1 MTGMKLDRMK
11 SIGAA
16 LAGLALVAA
25 LVPEF
30 VRYRAERHLYEASA
44 IFRSLL
50 AEGNA
55 AAGETATLDAVATL
69 AMRVAEGLAGDSRP
83 LILAG
88 SARLLERRPGEAL
101 AFYRRALGIGERA
114 AALYFFRP
122 RTALVRSVARGL
134 RDRRY
139 ERRWPSRHHTW
150 PAPQGSWSGSG
161 DFSWRRQGFVVAMA
175 RSQVS
180 STRVRLWRC
189 AGGRLQRRRSSGSRF
204 RGASARP
211 DRAARR
217 WQGRIQERQRG
228 LDFALGGKTAFSSIT
243 LRLVDWSGDGRPDIL
258 AFGEGPGLMGG
269 HLVHTS
275 RGASLYRNLG
285 NGKWERHASAAPDQL
300 FGESMVMGD
309 FDGDGHPGFA
319 TSTSV
324 MDRHDIVNLWKPDNT
339 WKAVDVNELRP
350 MAYVWSVAAADFDGD
365 GRTDLAVAYTS
376 FELDTWRSGVDL
388 LLSPPG
394 GYWERHP
401 LFAAAT
407 RKGPVALATGDLEG
421 NGHKDL
427 VAVTAAG
434 ETLVFLGNGKG
445 FFHAAKDPSAGIPR
459 SLPRRPCRTRRPRRR
474 RQGRDGGV
482 VLGRA

>member
-1 MTGMKLDRMK
+1 
-11 SIGAA
+11 
-16 LAGLALVAA
+16 
-25 LVPEF
+25 
-30 VRYRAERHLYEASA
+30 
-44 IFRSLL
+44 
-50 AEGNA
+50 
-55 AAGETATLDAVATL
+55 
-69 AMRVAEGLAGDSRP
+69 
-83 LILAG
+83 
-88 SARLLERRPGEAL
+88 
-101 AFYRRALGIGERA
+101 
-114 AALYFFRP
+114 
-122 RTALVRSVARGL
+122 
-134 RDRRY
+134 
-139 ERRWPSRHHTW
+139 
-150 PAPQGSWSGSG
+150 
-161 DFSWRRQGFVVAMA
+161 
-175 RSQVS
+175 
-180 STRVRLWRC
+180 
-189 AGGRLQRRRSSGSRF
+189 
-204 RGASARP
+204 
-211 DRAARR
+211 
-217 WQGRIQERQRG
+217 
-228 LDFALGGKTAFSSIT
+228 
-243 LRLVDWSGDGRPDIL
+243 
-258 AFGEGPGLMGG
+258 MGG

-300 FGESMVMGD
+300 FGESMVIGD

-376 FELDTWRSGVDL
+376 FELGTWRSGVDV
-388 LLSPPG
+388 LLSRPG

-445 FFHAAKDPSAGIPR
+445 SFTREKTPPPAFLGACRGAHVELADLDGDGRDEMVKSFSDEPDQYGHCPSNGGLTAWKASR
-459 SLPRRPCRTRRPRRR
+459 RKSARRP
-474 RQGRDGGV
+474 
-482 VLGRA
+482 